1 MAQEALQVLFLCTG
15 NSARSQIAEGI
26 LRAQGGEHF
35 KVFSAGTRPQGVNP
49 LAVKVMAEH
58 GIDISAQKSQHI
70 DEFLEQ
76 PLDVVISVCDN
87 AQSDCPIFPRPVKR
101 LHWSHPDPAAVTGE
115 EAERLQAFRDVYVL
129 IENNIKAWLVE
140 TGIK

>member
-1 MAQEALQVLFLCTG
+1 MAQVLQVLFLCTG
-15 NSARSQIAEGI
+15 NSARSQMAEGI
-26 LRAQGGEHF
+26 LCAKGGDKF

-49 LAVKVMAEH
+49 LAIKVMAEH
-58 GIDISAQKSQHI
+58 GIDISEQKSQHI

-115 EAERLQAFRDVYVL
+115 EAQRLQAFRDVYAL
-129 IENNIKAWLVE
+129 IEQRIQTWLE
-140 TGIK
+140 EEGQ

>member
-1 MAQEALQVLFLCTG
+1 MAQVLQVLFLCTG
-15 NSARSQIAEGI
+15 NSARSQMAEGI
-26 LRAQGGEHF
+26 LRAKGGDKF

-49 LAVKVMAEH
+49 LAIKVMAEH
-58 GIDISAQKSQHI
+58 GIDISEQKSQHI

-87 AQSDCPIFPRPVKR
+87 AQNDCPIFPRPVTR

-115 EAERLQAFRDVYVL
+115 EAQCLQAFRDVYAL
-129 IENNIKAWLVE
+129 IEQRIQMWLE
-140 TGIK
+140 EEGQ